1 VLDQSENELKKK
13 LELSS
18 RGSQLISKIK
28 LERLENTVN
37 SRNGGVDTA
46 KANIASVIAQK
57 ESVLPSQ
64 LATQVIGVGSLAE
77 VVCLSR
83 PFEVIPMVVT
93 RVQPVVAAGQ
103 LRPSDNL
110 LDAQERAR
118 PGTLT
123 VVMEPLYE
131 GDMEGDMPG
140 SKCISNAYTNK
151 HDLLASGDIGV
162 LDTLF
167 YHPVD
172 AVGVVHA
179 IVLRIQALVMPVQML
194 VFAGH

>member
-1 VLDQSENELKKK
+1 MLDQSENEHKKK
-13 LELSS
+13 LELSF

-37 SRNGGVDTA
+37 SRNGGVVAA
-46 KANIASVIAQK
+46 KAHIASVIAQK
-57 ESVLPSQ
+57 ESVITSQ

-83 PFEVIPMVVT
+83 PFEVITMVVT

-103 LRPSDNL
+103 LRPSDSL

-123 VVMEPLYE
+123 VVMEPLQE
-131 GDMEGDMPG
+131 GDTPG
-140 SKCISNAYTNK
+140 SKCIANAYTNK

-162 LDTLF
+162 LVTLF

-172 AVGVVHA
+172 AAGVVHA
-179 IVLRIQALVMPVQML
+179 IFLRIQALVMRVKML